1 MIYAFNENFV
11 LPLSHDEVVH
21 EKGSLLGKMPGDN
34 WQKFANLRALFGFMW
49 GHPGKKLLFMGSE
62 FGQWREWAHDHELD
76 WHLTGVEAH
85 AGLQRFVAQLN
96 RVYRESPALWQ
107 LDFTPAGFEWV
118 VADDADASVFAFL
131 RKPRDRGSPILV
143 VSNMTP
149 VPRTNCMM
157 GVPWPGS
164 WREILNS
171 DAAEFGG
178 SGWGNFGE
186 VETVPIRSHGRVH
199 AVVLTLPP
207 LSTLMFQLMPN
218 A

>member
-1 MIYAFNENFV
+1 
-11 LPLSHDEVVH
+11 VVH

-49 GHPGKKLLFMGSE
+49 GHPGKKLLFMGGE

-149 VPRTNCMM
+149 VPRTNYMM

-178 SGWGNFGE
+178 SGWGNFGG